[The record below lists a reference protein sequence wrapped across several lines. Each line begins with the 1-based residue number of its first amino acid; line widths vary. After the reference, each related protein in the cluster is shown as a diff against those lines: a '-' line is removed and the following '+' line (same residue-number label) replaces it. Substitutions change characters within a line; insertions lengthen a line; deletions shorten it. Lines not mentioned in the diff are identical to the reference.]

1 MKRTIIT
8 THYKAATPSGEVVE
22 GEVISS
28 MTSLQLT
35 KYVKKVHGIEEFELS
50 SYFTFDKYELSDED
64 FIKYATK
71 VEK

>member
-1 MKRTIIT
+1 MTRTVIT
-8 THYKAATPSGEVVE
+8 THYKATTPYGEVVE

-28 MTSLQLT
+28 MSARQLT

-50 SYFTFDKYELSDED
+50 SYFTRDKYVLSDED
-64 FIKYATK
+64 FIRYATK

>member
-1 MKRTIIT
+1 MTRTVIT
-8 THYKAATPSGEVVE
+8 THYKATTPSGEVVE

-28 MTSLQLT
+28 MSDRQLT

-50 SYFTFDKYELSDED
+50 SYFTSDKYELSDED